1 MAVSSEAAISLP
13 QGRMSPTTMDWRPI
27 GRVLS
32 DSDVMNTKANRNSF
46 QALVKANSATERMAG
61 AASGSVIS
69 RFDQL
74 PQPVREQLGET
85 GELSVD
91 IFQAPVLVQSWF
103 VLDRIRALAEANGG
117 TMADVFKLVQY
128 FTDLRDY
135 PLYNRVRRLFYPGEP
150 PVSTVVEVSGML
162 PSREV
167 RIEVEATAFIPQR
180 R

>member
-1 MAVSSEAAISLP
+1 MTALSTAGQPLARYAAARRIGDFVYFSGVIAVDPASRE
-13 QGRMSPTTMDWRPI
+13 
-27 GRVLS
+27 VL
-32 DSDVMNTKANRNSF
+32 
-46 QALVKANSATERMAG
+46 
-61 AASGSVIS
+61 S

-74 PQPVREQLGET
+74 PDAVRQPLGET

-103 VLDRIRALAEANGG
+103 VLDRIRALAQANGG

-135 PLYNRVRRLFYPGEP
+135 PLYNKVRGMFFPGEA

-167 RIEVEATAFIPQR
+167 RIEVEATAFIPLAR
-180 R
+180 

>member
-1 MAVSSEAAISLP
+1 
-13 QGRMSPTTMDWRPI
+13 MSTTGQPLARY
-27 GRVLS
+27 
-32 DSDVMNTKANRNSF
+32 
-46 QALVKANSATERMAG
+46 
-61 AASGSVIS
+61 AASRRVGDLVYLSGVIAVDPANGVVVD

-74 PQPVREQLGET
+74 PPDVRILLGET

-103 VLDRIRALAEANGG
+103 VLDRIRQLAEQAGG
-117 TMADVFKLVQY
+117 GMQDVFKLVQY

-162 PSREV
+162 PSRAV
-167 RIEVEATAFIPQR
+167 RIEVEATAHIPVKGR
-180 R
+180 

>member
-1 MAVSSEAAISLP
+1 MTAPSAAGQPLARYAAV
-13 QGRMSPTTMDWRPI
+13 RRI
-27 GRVLS
+27 GDLVYFSGVIAVDPASRQVL
-32 DSDVMNTKANRNSF
+32 
-46 QALVKANSATERMAG
+46 
-61 AASGSVIS
+61 S

-74 PQPVREQLGET
+74 PAAVRQPLGET

-103 VLDRIRALAEANGG
+103 VLDRIRALAQANGG
-117 TMADVFKLVQY
+117 TLADVFKLVQY

-135 PLYNRVRRLFYPGEP
+135 PLYNKVRGMFFPGEA

-167 RIEVEATAFIPQR
+167 RIEVEATAFIPLVR
-180 R
+180 

>member
-1 MAVSSEAAISLP
+1 MTAPSTAGQPLARYAAARRIGDIVYFSGVIAVDP
-13 QGRMSPTTMDWRPI
+13 
-27 GRVLS
+27 
-32 DSDVMNTKANRNSF
+32 
-46 QALVKANSATERMAG
+46 
-61 AASGSVIS
+61 ASGQVLS

-74 PQPVREQLGET
+74 PLAVRQPLGET

-103 VLDRIRALAEANGG
+103 VLDRIRALAQANGG

-135 PLYNRVRRLFYPGEP
+135 PLYNKVRGMFFPGEA

-167 RIEVEATAFIPQR
+167 RIEVEATAFIPLVR
-180 R
+180 

>member
-1 MAVSSEAAISLP
+1 MTTTGQPLARYAAMKRIGDMVYMSGVIAVDPASRTVV
-13 QGRMSPTTMDWRPI
+13 Q
-27 GRVLS
+27 
-32 DSDVMNTKANRNSF
+32 SF
-46 QALVKANSATERMAG
+46 E
-61 AASGSVIS
+61 
-69 RFDQL
+69 QL
-74 PQPVREQLGET
+74 PADVRSRLGET
-85 GELSVD
+85 GEMSVD

-103 VLDRIRALAEANGG
+103 VLDRIRQLAEEAGG
-117 TMADVFKLVQY
+117 GMGDVFKLVQY

-167 RIEVEATAFIPQR
+167 RIEVEATAFIPAR